1 VAVVAGAVVAGAV
14 EVPVAPQ
21 AEEADLMPPE
31 DGRMNLAAVVPPA
44 DQSAGRHD
52 RPSLIGF
59 LTDRDTDEALR
70 EGLSEA
76 TSETLDLRR
85 GGIRAAIAAMQ
96 KYATPRVLVVD
107 ITGEEQP
114 LSALSELSHVVE
126 PDVCVLVVGE
136 VEHADFYREITR
148 GLGAA
153 EYLSKPVTRE
163 KVLRHFGPF
172 AQGNAFAAPAM
183 LGGRAIAVTGVRGG
197 VGATTIA
204 VNLAWHFGVG
214 MRRHTVLL
222 DPDTHLG
229 ATAFLLN
236 IQPGPGLRMALESPD
251 RIDSLLAERAA
262 QPAADRLHVLAAE
275 EKIAS
280 HTSHAPGAAPALL
293 TALRNRYNFIIV
305 DVPYAP
311 VPLYRDLLD
320 LVDQRILVMD
330 PSLASIRDTVRLLG
344 LPKGP
349 GQDQRA
355 VVVLNRTGVPGGLS
369 RKQVE
374 EALKMKVDVSIPD
387 LPRQVGNAATLGEPV
402 MVTSSGFRHGII
414 DIVRQVASIRLLD
427 GGQESPLPMTSQV
440 RRKMFSLFRRRA

>member
-1 VAVVAGAVVAGAV
+1 
-14 EVPVAPQ
+14 
-21 AEEADLMPPE
+21 MPPD
-31 DGRMNLAAVVPPA
+31 DGRMNLAAVVPPS

-59 LTDRDTDEALR
+59 LTDRESEEALR

-85 GGIRAAIAAMQ
+85 GGIRAAIATMQ
-96 KYATPRVLVVD
+96 KSATPRVLVVD

-114 LSALSELSHVVE
+114 LSALGELSHVVE

-136 VEHADFYREITR
+136 VGHADFYREITR

-153 EYLSKPVTRE
+153 EYLHKPITRE

-214 MRRHTVLL
+214 MHRHTVLL

-280 HTSHAPGAAPALL
+280 HTSHAPGAAAALL

-330 PSLASIRDTVRLLG
+330 PSLAAIRDTVRLMG

-355 VVVLNRTGVPGGLS
+355 VVVMNRTGAPGGLS

-402 MVTSSGFRHGII
+402 MVTSSGFRHGISE
-414 DIVRQVASIRLLD
+414 IVRQVASIRLLD
-427 GGQESPLPMTSQV
+427 GGHDGPAQMTSNV
-440 RRKMFSLFRRRA
+440 KRSLFSALRRKK

>member
-1 VAVVAGAVVAGAV
+1 
-14 EVPVAPQ
+14 
-21 AEEADLMPPE
+21 
-31 DGRMNLAAVVPPA
+31 
-44 DQSAGRHD
+44 
-52 RPSLIGF
+52 
-59 LTDRDTDEALR
+59 
-70 EGLSEA
+70 
-76 TSETLDLRR
+76 
-85 GGIRAAIAAMQ
+85 
-96 KYATPRVLVVD
+96 
-107 ITGEEQP
+107 
-114 LSALSELSHVVE
+114 
-126 PDVCVLVVGE
+126 LVVGE

-153 EYLSKPVTRE
+153 EYLSKPITRE

-172 AQGNAFAAPAM
+172 AQGSAFAAP
-183 LGGRAIAVTGVRGG
+183 GVRGG

-229 ATAFLLN
+229 TAAFLLN

-280 HTSHAPGAAPALL
+280 STSHAPGAAAALL

-330 PSLASIRDTVRLLG
+330 PSLAAIRDTVRLLG
-344 LPKGP
+344 LPKG
-349 GQDQRA
+349 
-355 VVVLNRTGVPGGLS
+355 S
-369 RKQVE
+369 
-374 EALKMKVDVSIPD
+374 
-387 LPRQVGNAATLGEPV
+387 
-402 MVTSSGFRHGII
+402 
-414 DIVRQVASIRLLD
+414 
-427 GGQESPLPMTSQV
+427 
-440 RRKMFSLFRRRA
+440 

>member
-1 VAVVAGAVVAGAV
+1 
-14 EVPVAPQ
+14 
-21 AEEADLMPPE
+21 
-31 DGRMNLAAVVPPA
+31 MNLAAVVPPA

-52 RPSLIGF
+52 RPPLIGF
-59 LTDRDTDEALR
+59 LTDRDTEEALR
-70 EGLSEA
+70 EGLAEA

-85 GGIRAAIAAMQ
+85 GGIRGAIATMQ
-96 KYATPRVLVVD
+96 KYATPRVLVID

-148 GLGAA
+148 GMGAA

-204 VNLAWHFGVG
+204 VNLAWHFGVN
-214 MRRHTVLL
+214 MHRHTVLL

-330 PSLASIRDTVRLLG
+330 PSLAAIRDTVRLLG

-374 EALKMKVDVSIPD
+374 EALKMKVDVAIPD

-402 MVTSSGFRHGII
+402 MVSSAGFRSGVV

-427 GGQESPLPMTSQV
+427 GGQDTPVPIIGGA
-440 RRKMFSLFRRRA
+440 RRRMFSLFRRGA

>member
-1 VAVVAGAVVAGAV
+1 
-14 EVPVAPQ
+14 
-21 AEEADLMPPE
+21 
-31 DGRMNLAAVVPPA
+31 MNLAAVVPPA

-59 LTDRDTDEALR
+59 LSDAKTEEAIR
-70 EGLSEA
+70 EGLADA

-96 KYATPRVLVVD
+96 KTATPRVLVID
-107 ITGEEQP
+107 ITGDEQP
-114 LSALSELSHVVE
+114 LSALSELAHVVE
-126 PDVCVLVVGE
+126 PDVTVLVVGE
-136 VEHADFYREITR
+136 VEHSDFYREITR
-148 GLGAA
+148 GMGAA
-153 EYLSKPVTRE
+153 DYLSKPVTRDR
-163 KVLRHFGPF
+163 VVRHFGPF
-172 AQGNAFAAPAM
+172 VQGNVFATAAM
-183 LGGRAIAVTGVRGG
+183 LGGRAVAVTGVRGG

-236 IQPGPGLRMALESPD
+236 IQPGPGLRMALEAPD

-275 EKIAS
+275 EKVAN
-280 HTSHAPGAAPALL
+280 HANHAPGAAAALL
-293 TALRNRYNFIIV
+293 GALRNRYNFIIA
-305 DVPYAP
+305 DVPFGP

-330 PSLASIRDTVRLLG
+330 PSLAAIRDTVRLLG

-355 VVVLNRTGVPGGLS
+355 VVVLNRAGQPGGLT

-374 EALKMKVDVSIPD
+374 EALKMKVDVAIPD
-387 LPRQVGNAATLGEPV
+387 LPRQVGAAATLGEPV
-402 MVTSSGFRHGII
+402 MATSKHFRDGII
-414 DIVRQVASIRLLD
+414 DIVSQVASIRLLD
-427 GGQESPLPMTSQV
+427 GAGDGQIAEES
-440 RRKMFSLFRRRA
+440 RAKRNFFSFLRRR

>member
-1 VAVVAGAVVAGAV
+1 
-14 EVPVAPQ
+14 
-21 AEEADLMPPE
+21 MPPD
-31 DGRMNLAAVVPPA
+31 DGRSHLASALSAA
-44 DQSAGRHD
+44 DQAAGRHD

-59 LTDRDTDEALR
+59 LTDARTEEALR
-70 EGLSEA
+70 EGLTDA

-85 GGIRAAIAAMQ
+85 GGIRAAIATMQ
-96 KYATPRVLVVD
+96 KFATPRALVVD
-107 ITGEEQP
+107 ISGEEQP
-114 LSALSELSHVVE
+114 LSALSELAHVVE
-126 PDVCVLVVGE
+126 PDVCVLVIGE
-136 VEHADFYREITR
+136 VDHADFYREVTR
-148 GLGAA
+148 GMGAA
-153 EYLSKPVTRE
+153 EYLSKPVTRD

-172 AQGNAFAAPAM
+172 VQGSAFAAPSM

-204 VNLAWHFGVG
+204 VNLAWHFGVT

-236 IQPGPGLRMALESPD
+236 IQPGPGLRMALEAPD

-262 QPAADRLHVLAAE
+262 QPAADRLHVLAGE

-280 HTSHAPGAAPALL
+280 AANHAPGAAQALL
-293 TALRNRYNFIIV
+293 TALRSRYNFIVV

-320 LVDQRILVMD
+320 QVDQRILVMD
-330 PSLASIRDTVRLLG
+330 PSLAAIRDTVRLLG

-355 VVVLNRTGVPGGLS
+355 VVVMNRAGVPGGLT
-369 RKQVE
+369 RVQVE

-402 MVTSSGFRHGII
+402 LTTSSGFRNGIV
-414 DIVRQVASIRLLD
+414 DIVRQVASVRLLD
-427 GGQESPLPMTSQV
+427 GGDAPASLPGQAKRGLLS
-440 RRKMFSLFRRRA
+440 FLRRRAA

>member
-1 VAVVAGAVVAGAV
+1 
-14 EVPVAPQ
+14 
-21 AEEADLMPPE
+21 MPE

-52 RPSLIGF
+52 RPSLVGF
-59 LTDRDTDEALR
+59 LTDRDTEEALR
-70 EGLSEA
+70 EGLAEA

-85 GGIRAAIAAMQ
+85 GGIRAAISTMQ
-96 KYATPRVLVVD
+96 KFATPRVLVVD

-114 LSALSELSHVVE
+114 LSALGELSHVVE

-172 AQGNAFAAPAM
+172 AQGSAFATPAM
-183 LGGRAIAVTGVRGG
+183 LGGRAIAITGVRGG

-204 VNLAWHFGVG
+204 VNLAWHFGVN
-214 MRRHTVLL
+214 MRRHTMLL

-280 HTSHAPGAAPALL
+280 MTSYADGAAQAVIGMSMGGATLL
-293 TALRNRYNFIIV
+293 SLCDRHPDLVRRAVLV
-305 DVPYAP
+305 DVE
-311 VPLYRDLLD
+311 
-320 LVDQRILVMD
+320 
-330 PSLASIRDTVRLLG
+330 
-344 LPKGP
+344 
-349 GQDQRA
+349 RA
-355 VVVLNRTGVPGGLS
+355 VGDRRGRRGLGRHRGDGEQAGLRDEEGAIVELGHARREQPGEGH
-369 RKQVE
+369 
-374 EALKMKVDVSIPD
+374 
-387 LPRQVGNAATLGEPV
+387 GEDWEPPPHHAKRSPSEGRMGRPV
-402 MVTSSGFRHGII
+402 M
-414 DIVRQVASIRLLD
+414 
-427 GGQESPLPMTSQV
+427 
-440 RRKMFSLFRRRA
+440 

>member
-1 VAVVAGAVVAGAV
+1 
-14 EVPVAPQ
+14 
-21 AEEADLMPPE
+21 MPPE
-31 DGRMNLAAVVPPA
+31 DGRMNLAAVVPPQ

-52 RPSLIGF
+52 RPSFVGF
-59 LTDRDTDEALR
+59 VTDRESEEAVR
-70 EGLSEA
+70 EGLAEA
-76 TSETLDLRR
+76 TSETLDIRR

-96 KYATPRVLVVD
+96 KFATPRVLCVD
-107 ITGEEQP
+107 ISGEEQP
-114 LSALSELSHVVE
+114 LSALSELAHVVE
-126 PDVCVLVVGE
+126 PDVTVLVVGE
-136 VEHADFYREITR
+136 IGHADFYREITR

-153 EYLSKPVTRE
+153 EYLNKPITRE

-172 AQGNAFAAPAM
+172 AQGSAFAAPQT
-183 LGGRAIAVTGVRGG
+183 LGGRAIAITGVRGG

-280 HTSHAPGAAPALL
+280 QTSHAPGAAPALL
-293 TALRNRYNFIIV
+293 SALRNRYNFIVV
-305 DVPYAP
+305 DVPYGP
-311 VPLYRDLLD
+311 VQLYRDLLD

-330 PSLASIRDTVRLLG
+330 PSLAAIRDTVRLLG

-374 EALKMKVDVSIPD
+374 EALKMKVDVAIPD

-402 MVTSSGFRHGII
+402 MVTSSGFRNGIV
-414 DIVRQVASIRLLD
+414 DIVRQVASVRLLD
-427 GGQESPLPMTSQV
+427 GEHQGPVTMGSSVKRNIFSML
-440 RRKMFSLFRRRA
+440 RRKK

>member
-1 VAVVAGAVVAGAV
+1 
-14 EVPVAPQ
+14 
-21 AEEADLMPPE
+21 MPPE

-44 DQSAGRHD
+44 EQNAGRHD

-59 LTDRDTDEALR
+59 LTDRDTEEALR
-70 EGLSEA
+70 EGLAEA

-85 GGIRAAIAAMQ
+85 GGIRAAIVTMQ
-96 KYATPRVLVVD
+96 KFATPRVMIVD
-107 ITGEEQP
+107 ISGEEHP
-114 LSALSELSHVVE
+114 LSALSELAHVVE

-153 EYLSKPVTRE
+153 EYLSKPVTRDR
-163 KVLRHFGPF
+163 VLRHFGPF
-172 AQGNAFAAPAM
+172 AQGSAFAAPQMA
-183 LGGRAIAVTGVRGG
+183 GGRAIAVTGVRGG

-280 HTSHAPGAAPALL
+280 PTNHAPGAAPALL

-305 DVPYAP
+305 DVPFAP

-330 PSLASIRDTVRLLG
+330 PSLAAIRDTVRLMG

-355 VVVLNRTGVPGGLS
+355 VVVLNRMGVPGGLS

-374 EALKMKVDVSIPD
+374 EALKMKVDVAIPD

-402 MVTSSGFRHGII
+402 MVSSSGFRNGVI
-414 DIVRQVASIRLLD
+414 DIVRQVASVRLLD
-427 GGQESPLPMTSQV
+427 GGQDSPLPMAAQV
-440 RRKMFSLFRRRA
+440 KRSLFSMFRRKP